1 MSQTTESYEKTARVE
16 LQIWQEK
23 MRRKPSFGGRVS
35 KRIQNRINRMIP
47 EKVHQVITTAIRETV
62 KVMMS
67 GGGLIN
73 PPPLTNVSLE
83 EREIKVRER
92 IEFYK
97 NTAAAEGAITG
108 AGGIL
113 FGLADFPLWLSI
125 KMKLLLEIG
134 ALYGYDV
141 TDPKE
146 RMFILSVFQ
155 LNFSSQQHRNLIFKK
170 MDTWTTTGRLPDDIL
185 KTDWRS
191 FQQEYRDYIDL
202 AKLLQLV
209 PGIGAVVGAY
219 VNHRLTDSLGTT
231 AINAY
236 RMRYFRK
243 VNTTDYL
250 E

>member
-35 KRIQNRINRMIP
+35 KRIQNRINKMIP

-97 NTAAAEGAITG
+97 NTA
-108 AGGIL
+108 
-113 FGLADFPLWLSI
+113 
-125 KMKLLLEIG
+125 
-134 ALYGYDV
+134 YD
-141 TDPKE
+141 K
-146 RMFILSVFQ
+146 R
-155 LNFSSQQHRNLIFKK
+155 
-170 MDTWTTTGRLPDDIL
+170 
-185 KTDWRS
+185 
-191 FQQEYRDYIDL
+191 
-202 AKLLQLV
+202 LLQL
-209 PGIGAVVGAY
+209 
-219 VNHRLTDSLGTT
+219 
-231 AINAY
+231 
-236 RMRYFRK
+236 FQ
-243 VNTTDYL
+243 DYQ
-250 E
+250 